1 MTGRGRPGKKQV
13 CEWKPRVRPWSFK
26 FELPKVRLNGQ
37 LDANVWI
44 PREDRPRDVSR
55 ESPIHRRIQAA
66 GPTEIT

>member
-1 MTGRGRPGKKQV
+1 MTGKGRPGKKQV
-13 CEWKPRVRPWSFK
+13 CEGSWSFK

-44 PREDRPRDVSR
+44 PREDRPRDVSW